1 MIRNASIRIYWIFY
15 LEPAN
20 GDILFIAKPKTDDVE
35 HGGKERSDP
44 AISVR
49 ARRFKEGFLFDSL
62 IYPVSRATI
71 KV

>member
-1 MIRNASIRIYWIFY
+1 MRQSEYTGYFY

-62 IYPVSRATI
+62 ITQYLEQP
-71 KV
+71 